1 MKQELKLTLGLP
13 HSVNFIYGR
22 NKFGSTYLKK
32 EGKEYKAKAVKYIE
46 EETSKQNWTR
56 LKPEEYCYIDTI
68 VYMNKKGRDS
78 DNLFKLI
85 QDSITNSIV
94 VWEDD
99 TFALSR
105 TNRVYIDSENPRVE
119 LLITPTS
126 TIGIFDTVEEYE
138 RFKEICSDC
147 RRFKKTCSIHNGLL
161 ENRILDKVQLI
172 DGKWTCSEFKPVV
185 IKAVKP
191 KKVKAT
197 K

>member
-1 MKQELKLTLGLP
+1 MKQELKLTLSLP
-13 HSVNFIYGR
+13 KSVNFIYGR

-32 EGKEYKAKAVKYIE
+32 EGKDYKTKAVKYIK
-46 EETSKQNWTR
+46 EETNNQDWIR
-56 LKPEEYCYIDTI
+56 LKAEEYCYLDTI

-85 QDSITNSIV
+85 QDSISDSET

-119 LLITPTS
+119 LVITPTS

-138 RFKEICSDC
+138 EFKDICNAC

-172 DGKWTCSEFKPVV
+172 DSKWTCNEFKPVV
-185 IKAVKP
+185 IKTVKP

>member
-1 MKQELKLTLGLP
+1 MKQELKLTLSLP
-13 HSVNFIYGR
+13 KSVNFIYGR

-32 EGKEYKAKAVKYIE
+32 EGKDYKTKAVKYIK
-46 EETSKQNWTR
+46 EETNKQGWIR
-56 LKPEEYCYIDTI
+56 LKAEEYCYLDTI

-85 QDSITNSIV
+85 QDSISDSET

-105 TNRVYIDSENPRVE
+105 TNRVYIDSANPRVE
-119 LLITPTS
+119 LIITPTS

-138 RFKEICSDC
+138 EFKKVCNNC

-161 ENRILDKVQLI
+161 ENRILDKVDLI
-172 DGKWTCSEFKPVV
+172 EGKWLCDSYKENI
-185 IKAVKP
+185 IKE
-191 KKVKAT
+191 T